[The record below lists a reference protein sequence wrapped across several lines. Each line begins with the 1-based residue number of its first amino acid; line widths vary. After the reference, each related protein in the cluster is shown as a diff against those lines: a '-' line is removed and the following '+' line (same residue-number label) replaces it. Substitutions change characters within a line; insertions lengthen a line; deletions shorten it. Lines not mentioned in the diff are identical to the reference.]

1 MSLPERKDPRA
12 GRDPGG
18 SRTCLVIA
26 LKHLVA
32 RHAYDVPAEAVA
44 DHIMRDALLLPS
56 PPASDD

>member
-1 MSLPERKDPRA
+1 MSLPDRKDLRA
-12 GRDPGG
+12 HGHPTG

-32 RHAYDVPAEAVA
+32 RHAYDVSAEDVA

-56 PPASDD
+56 PPSRED